1 VTPTRVG
8 GRSSFWGAQLCVTA
22 RLYGRLLSDG
32 VCYCITTYY
41 FQKDVCGTALLSFFL
56 HQLMIYYFKQ
66 FNMSTVGNGTAG
78 VSGTGPASRYNLK
91 LSHLFIV
98 FILLLYR
105 LIMNTNNLY
114 TTILL
119 IINNSMIFLLDFEI
133 KIYRKITK
141 HHLKISLTSSR
152 ITLYSFLHHALL
164 IPT

>member
-1 VTPTRVG
+1 
-8 GRSSFWGAQLCVTA
+8 
-22 RLYGRLLSDG
+22 
-32 VCYCITTYY
+32 
-41 FQKDVCGTALLSFFL
+41 
-56 HQLMIYYFKQ
+56 MIYYFKQ

-78 VSGTGPASRYNLK
+78 ASGTGPASRYNLK

-98 FILLLYR
+98 FILFLYR

-141 HHLKISLTSSR
+141 LVT
-152 ITLYSFLHHALL
+152 
-164 IPT
+164 